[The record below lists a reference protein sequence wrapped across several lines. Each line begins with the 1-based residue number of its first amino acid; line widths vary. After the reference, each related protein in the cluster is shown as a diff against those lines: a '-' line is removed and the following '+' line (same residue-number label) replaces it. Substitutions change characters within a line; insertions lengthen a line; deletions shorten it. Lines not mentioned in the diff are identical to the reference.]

1 MDGAIV
7 SERILSKEE
16 RMPSTSSLWR
26 HWLRTAYIHTLW
38 HNSNDYDVYS
48 NLPIPE
54 NNGWIKNKN
63 DEYEIDW
70 EDPTKKSKIKSNM
83 DFLLSG
89 CKCKTGCKTRKCGCK
104 KAGKVCG
111 PGCVCSGCGNF
122 QTDQP
127 MEDNMQEDSDES
139 DCTTESGE
147 ENVETEVI
155 SDFMPFSFI
164 DL

>member
-70 EDPTKKSKIKSNM
+70 EDPTKTSKIKSNM

-89 CKCKTGCKTRKCGCK
+89 CKCKKGCKTRKCGCK